1 MDENTSSLP
10 DDLFLNEKL
19 SNLNLPV
26 SVLKNGRWG
35 FYKDVT
41 EETIIK
47 NNFNRVE
54 RPESFSE
61 VSL

>member
-10 DDLFLNEKL
+10 DDSFLNEKL